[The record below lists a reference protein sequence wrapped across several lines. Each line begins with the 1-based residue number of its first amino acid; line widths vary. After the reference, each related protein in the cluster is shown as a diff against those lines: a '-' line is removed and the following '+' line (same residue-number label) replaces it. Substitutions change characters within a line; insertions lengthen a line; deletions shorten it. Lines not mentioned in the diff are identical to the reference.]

1 MQTTGPINE
10 DVATGSAEKHF
21 LQATANAKNDRD
33 RWFRTASHNATNDPF
48 VPVSKHQKRK
58 DHCKLIVRVV
68 WWLMCMSIEVVAY
81 LVVPYWAYMD
91 ISPLVANLISP
102 SYSIMAGID
111 PGPTMAAWDVSL
123 YTGFN
128 TTAHE
133 NEVLLR
139 RLIDQVDSMPRGSQI
154 DIPVNQTPFLMV
166 VSTKAIF
173 HQSVSKTNQ
182 AVDATSGRYT
192 LLVGK
197 KFTISDP
204 VFDHEE
210 SLVLYFRVDN
220 KVHGYTALRV
230 LQAVNASETHQTL
243 VDVSHVYPDLLG
255 SAKFIIC
262 TTNRNAGTNRCGSII
277 LPQATVDSLIIDE
290 QKTFGPPE
298 TPPSCTHPMMPTV
311 VYSIIDIQRKTFHCP
326 SDPSSILARYA
337 FENLIAVIGIPSVPN
352 QALFGAG
359 VNVPTGFRLPLRG
372 VGFLDATPNATTI
385 MLPYM
390 QGGNFV
396 WIGQTSRI
404 DFIIRTQLATLFVSR
419 VATAVGYMLLLFK
432 FSWTSGRSFI
442 FLLVDYMT
450 LEVTNKSFVDT
461 TIAVTLVT
469 TYWQYRDMMIA
480 MLVRQLYAT
489 IPWTG
494 SILHTYEDDLRFI
507 PGPVCFNFI
516 IAMSATKHILN
527 SCRICIRLSYVAV
540 YLATII
546 LATGALTHQGP
557 AVTSIRSADPYALSP
572 ALVAPMVL
580 SYYRTSPHLDV
591 YYYMGYAAA
600 IAIFLPLMTFQ
611 WWQAYRRKQRR
622 THELAATTC
631 PYTSLDVAVG
641 IAIRYPGGFMDKSRM
656 YTAGKHPDGVKST
669 VYSLAM
675 AGYITVDGCLMLT
688 SSVNRCLAAYVLGSV
703 MDTSGPIH
711 YFQLTDDGT
720 AVKSTFQLRT
730 FPTEFIRDRPLWHFI
745 KSISLGELE

>member
-1 MQTTGPINE
+1 MPTTGPT
-10 DVATGSAEKHF
+10 VADIAASYGGDH
-21 LQATANAKNDRD
+21 LLNATANSKDDDMDGRLH
-33 RWFRTASHNATNDPF
+33 TASNSSTNGPF
-48 VPVSKHQKRK
+48 VPVSKRHKRK
-58 DHCKLIVRVV
+58 ELCKWIVRVV
-68 WWLMCMSIEVVAY
+68 WWLICMSIEIVAY

-123 YTGFN
+123 YTGYN

-133 NEVLLR
+133 NEIVLR

-154 DIPVNQTPFLMV
+154 DISVNQTPFLMV
-166 VSTKAIF
+166 VSTKMIF
-173 HQSVSKTNQ
+173 YQSVSKTNQ

-197 KFTISDP
+197 KFTISEP
-204 VFDHEE
+204 VFDHDE
-210 SLVLYFRVDN
+210 SLVLYVRVDN

-230 LQAVNASETHQTL
+230 LQAVNSSETHQTL

-255 SAKFIIC
+255 SAKFIVC
-262 TTNRNAGTNRCGSII
+262 TTNRDAGTNRCGSII
-277 LPQATVDSLIIDE
+277 LPKATVDSLIIDE
-290 QKTFGPPE
+290 QKTFGSPE

-311 VYSIIDIQRKTFHCP
+311 VYSIIDIQRKTFHCA
-326 SDPSSILARYA
+326 SDPSSIVALYA
-337 FENLIAVIGIPSVPN
+337 FENLIAVIAVPSVPN

-372 VGFLDATPNATTI
+372 VGFLDATPNATAV
-385 MLPYM
+385 MLPYL
-390 QGGNFV
+390 QGGNFM
-396 WIGQTSRI
+396 WIGETSRI

-419 VATAVGYMLLLFK
+419 VATTVGYMLLLVK
-432 FSWTSGRSFI
+432 YSWKSGKSFLG
-442 FLLVDYMT
+442 LLVDYMT

-469 TYWQYRDMMIA
+469 TYWQYRDMMLA

-494 SILHTYEDDLRFI
+494 SILHSYEDDLRFI
-507 PGPVCFNFI
+507 PGPVCFLFI
-516 IAMSATKHILN
+516 IAMSAAKHLLN
-527 SCRICIRLSYVAV
+527 SCRLCIRLSYVAM

-546 LATGALTHQGP
+546 LVTGALTHQGP

-572 ALVAPMVL
+572 SLVAPMVL

-591 YYYMGYAAA
+591 YYFMGYAAA
-600 IAIFLPLMTFQ
+600 VAIFVALVLFQ
-611 WWQAYRRKQRR
+611 SCHVYRSRQRR
-622 THELAATTC
+622 THELAT

-641 IAIRYPGGFMDKSRM
+641 LAIRYPGGFMDKSRM

-720 AVKSTFQLRT
+720 AVKNTYQLRT
-730 FPTEFIRDRPLWHFI
+730 FPTEFIRHRPLWRLI
-745 KSISLGELE
+745 KSISLCELE